1 MNGVSP
7 IFSFLRDLLPRQPKA
22 KQPAQ
27 PQTKAMRRPF
37 LLLTY
42 ALE

>member
-27 PQTKAMRRPF
+27 PQKETTLGPC
-37 LLLTY
+37 LLLTC
-42 ALE
+42 ASE